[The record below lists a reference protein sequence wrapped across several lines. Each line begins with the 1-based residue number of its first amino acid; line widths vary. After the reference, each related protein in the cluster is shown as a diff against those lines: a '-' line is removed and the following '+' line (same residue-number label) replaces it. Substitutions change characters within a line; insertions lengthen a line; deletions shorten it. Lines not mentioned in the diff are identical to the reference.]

1 MGLEIMNKIVI
12 ARENYSLVD
21 TIGILDI
28 FGNNVTLNCQ
38 GNNTLYIK
46 NKENLNLHIILENNS
61 HVDIFLYSLN
71 KKDNNEVIIEQ
82 SNNTTINYY
91 EAFKSKD
98 ITNYHIINKI
108 KGNNNKSNI
117 KLRVISKDKNINLNV
132 LAIVSE
138 KTIDNDILEDIKGIN
153 DGGIITVEPNME
165 INTNEVMA
173 NHLVT
178 IGNITKEYLFYL
190 ESKGINENMAKEI
203 ILKGFLNGIFKEHID
218 ILTGGEENA

>member
-1 MGLEIMNKIVI
+1 MNKIVI

-28 FGNNVTLNCQ
+28 LGNNVTLNCQ

-46 NKENLNLHIILENNS
+46 NKENLNLHIILDDNS

-71 KKDNNEVIIEQ
+71 KKNNNEVIIEQ

-91 EAFKSKD
+91 EAFTSKD
-98 ITNYHIINKI
+98 ITNYNIINKI

-132 LAIVSE
+132 LANVYD

>member
-28 FGNNVTLNCQ
+28 LGNNVTLNCQ

-46 NKENLNLHIILENNS
+46 NKENLNLHIVLDDNS

-71 KKDNNEVIIEQ
+71 KKNNNEVIIEQ

-91 EAFKSKD
+91 EAFTSKD
-98 ITNYHIINKI
+98 ITNYNIINKI

-132 LAIVSE
+132 LANVYD

-218 ILTGGEENA
+218 ILTGGEDNA

>member
-1 MGLEIMNKIVI
+1 MNKIVI

-28 FGNNVTLNCQ
+28 LGNNVTLNCQ

-46 NKENLNLHIILENNS
+46 NKENLNLHIVLDDNS

-71 KKDNNEVIIEQ
+71 KKNNNEVIIEQ

-91 EAFKSKD
+91 EAFTSKD
-98 ITNYHIINKI
+98 ITNYNIINKI

-132 LAIVSE
+132 LANVYD

>member
-1 MGLEIMNKIVI
+1 MNKIVI

-28 FGNNVTLNCQ
+28 SGNNVTLNCQ

-46 NKENLNLHIILENNS
+46 NKENLNLHIILDDNS

-91 EAFKSKD
+91 EAFISKD
-98 ITNYHIINKI
+98 ITNYNIINKI

-117 KLRVISKDKNINLNV
+117 KLRVSRKDKNINLNV
-132 LAIVSE
+132 LARGFD

>member
-1 MGLEIMNKIVI
+1 MNKIVI

-28 FGNNVTLNCQ
+28 SGNNVTLNCQ

-46 NKENLNLHIILENNS
+46 NKENLNLHIILDDNS

-91 EAFKSKD
+91 EAFISKD
-98 ITNYHIINKI
+98 ITNYNIINKI

-132 LAIVSE
+132 LARVFD

>member
-1 MGLEIMNKIVI
+1 MNKIVI

>member
-1 MGLEIMNKIVI
+1 MQYQI
-12 ARENYSLVD
+12 
-21 TIGILDI
+21 
-28 FGNNVTLNCQ
+28 Q
-38 GNNTLYIK
+38 
-46 NKENLNLHIILENNS
+46 
-61 HVDIFLYSLN
+61 
-71 KKDNNEVIIEQ
+71 IEQ

-91 EAFKSKD
+91 EAFISKD
-98 ITNYHIINKI
+98 ITNYNIINKI

-132 LAIVSE
+132 LARVFD

>member
-1 MGLEIMNKIVI
+1 MNKIVI

-28 FGNNVTLNCQ
+28 LGNNVTLNCQ

-46 NKENLNLHIILENNS
+46 NKENLNLHIVLDDNS

-71 KKDNNEVIIEQ
+71 KKNNNEVIIEQ

-91 EAFKSKD
+91 EAFTSKD
-98 ITNYHIINKI
+98 ITNYNIINKI

-132 LAIVSE
+132 LANVYD

-218 ILTGGEENA
+218 ILTGGEDNA

>member
-1 MGLEIMNKIVI
+1 MNKIVI

-28 FGNNVTLNCQ
+28 SGNNVTLNCQ

-46 NKENLNLHIILENNS
+46 NKENLNLHIILNDNS

-71 KKDNNEVIIEQ
+71 KKNNNEVIIEQ

-91 EAFKSKD
+91 EAFTSKD
-98 ITNYHIINKI
+98 ITNYNIINKI

-132 LAIVSE
+132 LARVFD

>member
-1 MGLEIMNKIVI
+1 MNKIVI

-28 FGNNVTLNCQ
+28 SGNNVTLNCQ

-71 KKDNNEVIIEQ
+71 KKDSNEVIIEQ

-91 EAFKSKD
+91 EAFTSKE
-98 ITNYHIINKI
+98 ITNYNIINKI

-132 LAIVSE
+132 LAKVFD

-203 ILKGFLNGIFKEHID
+203 ILKGFLKGIFKEHID